1 MAQNYCW
8 GTGWAWLHIR
18 HSDDVTTVFELVRQI
33 RIFPDFYKSNC
44 LYYTVLIIRDT
55 IKYYDSVSN
64 TLCQNLVLLGVLI
77 AKIFQKD
84 E

>member
-1 MAQNYCW
+1 MGCGEQGGRGFRYV
-8 GTGWAWLHIR
+8 TGMMSLN
-18 HSDDVTTVFELVRQI
+18 VFASLLDI
-33 RIFPDFYKSNC
+33 LNFPVFYKSNC

-55 IKYYDSVSN
+55 IKNYDSVSN
-64 TLCQNLVLLGVLI
+64 TLCQNLVLLGVLV